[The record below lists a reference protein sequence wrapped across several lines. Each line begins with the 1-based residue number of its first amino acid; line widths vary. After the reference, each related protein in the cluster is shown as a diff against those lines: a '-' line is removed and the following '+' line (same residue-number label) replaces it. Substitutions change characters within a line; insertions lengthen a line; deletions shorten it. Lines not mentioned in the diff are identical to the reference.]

1 MLEGQQYAQLEEQ
14 NQAVVVSEN
23 APQADSTPIKKQ
35 HGGKRAGAGRKPNL
49 VKRLVSRLSPLSAG
63 IEDEKLFDHFW
74 AGPGEPRRHDNED
87 HVCQQA
93 PGA

>member
-1 MLEGQQYAQLEEQ
+1 MQLEEQ

-49 VKRLVSRLSPLSAG
+49 VKRTCLAMNLDIDREDRPDWLKVTNRAYSQAEGRHALLSRTR
-63 IEDEKLFDHFW
+63 KL
-74 AGPGEPRRHDNED
+74 
-87 HVCQQA
+87 
-93 PGA
+93 